1 MALKRTLKRRVSA
14 GSFHGSPRGKRFAS
28 FKEWTNGG
36 RLFII
41 DVNCGRLIGAT
52 PHLRGGAYRRRS
64 NVEGLKGESLLR
76 A

>member
-1 MALKRTLKRRVSA
+1 MESL
-14 GSFHGSPRGKRFAS
+14 RGKRLAS